1 MFFPDEGDTAAIA
14 YAKSIC
20 QGCPVIEECL
30 TYAVE
35 MNQTEGIWGGTTKQE
50 RRRLRRRWLAA
61 LAADIAVGG
70 RRAPCRQQVRALPGR
85 RPPRI
90 VDGKPDSTRGPIA
103 YRW

>member
-1 MFFPDEGDTAAIA
+1 MYRNPTVEIEEDELEQPSWRDQALCKGFDPDVFFPDEGDTAAIA

-50 RRRLRRRWLAA
+50 RRRLRRRWLKELREA
-61 LAADIAVGG
+61 
-70 RRAPCRQQVRALPGR
+70 
-85 RPPRI
+85 
-90 VDGKPDSTRGPIA
+90 S
-103 YRW
+103 